1 MDNCTKEPRGPMT
14 EEASPRTEEKTQHIL
29 KAISPVTEESVSGGE
44 KLQNGGGGGVMGADG
59 GGDLSSINAMM
70 SAVMSAAG
78 TINGGGDGGGAS
90 GATSSTG
97 PSPSSSPT
105 KSLTSAMRAPP
116 SRNARRIQDTKDE
129 SSAFICPLC
138 DKDCQTQHS
147 LTMHIRQHNADAGAT
162 DHSCSICGKCLSSAS
177 SLDRHM
183 LVHSGERPYKCNV
196 CGQTF
201 TTNGNMHRHM
211 KIHEKDP
218 ASGLLPV
225 SPPSPNKR
233 RRPSVKRRQS
243 PEEEAGEEPP
253 SKKVLEEATVQESAA
268 AVRGGEEELLPC
280 PICFKTCSS
289 RLELDTHMDTH
300 PDTALRCDLCC
311 LSFRTHRGLLRHNAA
326 VHKLLPQDPRGRPF
340 IQSNPSIPTG
350 FNDLAFI
357 DFSCKKFAHIA
368 QVWCETNLRRCVS
381 KFHRFVCLSCDRAF
395 PLRSAL
401 ELHKSTSHPAPGLME
416 EMEEMEDLEEM
427 EMEMEMEMESR
438 RTTRRSSSRP
448 PSEIT
453 TGLL

>member
-1 MDNCTKEPRGPMT
+1 MENST
-14 EEASPRTEEKTQHIL
+14 EEQREGGGANSELNEEEAELTEEKTRKNL
-29 KAISPVTEESVSGGE
+29 KGTSNGVMETSEKAVSGGE
-44 KLQNGGGGGVMGADG
+44 KLQNGDRGGGGGGGGGGIMEAEG

-78 TINGGGDGGGAS
+78 TINGGGGGGGGVTPS
-90 GATSSTG
+90 HTSSTG
-97 PSPSSSPT
+97 PSPSPSPNKT
-105 KSLTSAMRAPP
+105 ITAAMRAPP
-116 SRNARRIQDTKDE
+116 SRNARRTQDTKDD
-129 SSAFICPLC
+129 SSAWTCPLC
-138 DKDCQTQHS
+138 DKTCQNQHQ

-183 LVHSGERPYKCNV
+183 LVHSGERPYKCNI

-233 RRPSVKRRQS
+233 RRPSAKRRPQGQ
-243 PEEEAGEEPP
+243 EEENGEEPP
-253 SKKVLEEATVQESAA
+253 NKKLMEDAALEEAVAT
-268 AVRGGEEELLPC
+268 VRGAEEELLSC
-280 PICFKTCSS
+280 PICFKTLSS
-289 RLELDTHMDTH
+289 RLELDAHMDTH

-311 LSFRTHRGLLRHNAA
+311 ISFRTHRGLLRHNAA
-326 VHKLLPQDPRGRPF
+326 VHKLLPQDPSGRPF
-340 IQSNPSIPTG
+340 IQNNPSIPTG

-368 QVWCETNLRRCVS
+368 Q
-381 KFHRFVCLSCDRAF
+381 
-395 PLRSAL
+395 
-401 ELHKSTSHPAPGLME
+401 
-416 EMEEMEDLEEM
+416 
-427 EMEMEMEMESR
+427 
-438 RTTRRSSSRP
+438 
-448 PSEIT
+448 
-453 TGLL
+453 